1 MIISTGREDK
11 WAGSDIVLRW
21 REESDGVWVR
31 HQEVV
36 TDFRPYLFVNP
47 DNFHQ
52 KDEKSNQFPRK
63 LRSHQVKS
71 AIREK
76 YRDAVIY
83 EKGYEDASGN
93 VLWKVELES
102 PAFIRGFQRYKVT
115 KKPIEG
121 YYSN

>member
-52 KDEKSNQFPRK
+52 KDEKSNQFPCCQLK
-63 LRSHQVKS
+63 LEPK
-71 AIREK
+71 
-76 YRDAVIY
+76 
-83 EKGYEDASGN
+83 
-93 VLWKVELES
+93 WLE
-102 PAFIRGFQRYKVT
+102 PKWLRYV
-115 KKPIEG
+115 
-121 YYSN
+121 